1 MKVAFITHYCTHYR
15 IKTYEA
21 LARRAD
27 VSFFFFSAG
36 REWYWDASH
45 GVSRGD
51 FNHEYLSGFQVG
63 RTRIAP
69 SLVFKLMRPYDA
81 YIKCING
88 KFALP
93 LTYIVARLRGRP
105 FILWTGLWIRLQTR
119 THRLLWPLT
128 RYIYRNADAIV
139 TYGTHVAEFLER
151 EGVPSERLF
160 PARHALDNEAFRRH
174 VDEEEKAALRSRL
187 GLRSEDKIVLYVG
200 RLVEIKGLE
209 YVLQAFARVA
219 SQAVLVL
226 AGQGPLEHKL
236 REQAADLG
244 IADRVRFAGYVP
256 TSDTVPFYSIAW
268 VHVLTSVTTGAG
280 RAGEGRETW
289 GLVVN
294 EAFNQ
299 GVPSIASDATG
310 AAAGGL
316 VQDGETGL
324 IVPERDVDALSSALA
339 RVLADEDLRNRLG
352 QNARERVSEWTNESM
367 AGTFMDAVWFA
378 VSARRREQLEAR
390 SS

>member
-21 LARRAD
+21 LARRANVD
-27 VSFFFFSAG
+27 FVFFSAG
-36 REWYWDASH
+36 REWYWDRSH

-51 FNHEYLSGFQVG
+51 FNHEYLSGFHVG
-63 RTRIAP
+63 RTRVAP
-69 SLVFKLMRPYDA
+69 SLVFKLMRPYDV

-93 LTYIVARLRGRP
+93 LTYIVARLRRKP
-105 FILWTGLWIRLQTR
+105 FILWTGLWVRLRTR

-139 TYGTHVAEFLER
+139 TYGTHVADFLEH

-160 PARHALDNEAFRRH
+160 PARHAVDNEAFRRP
-174 VDEEEKAALRSRL
+174 VGEEEKIALRRRL
-187 GLRSEDKIVLYVG
+187 NLASEDKIVLYVG
-200 RLVEIKGLE
+200 RLVEVKGLE
-209 YVLQAFARVA
+209 YLLKAFARVA
-219 SQAVLVL
+219 SQAILVL
-226 AGQGPLEHKL
+226 AGQGPLEQTL
-236 REQAADLG
+236 RKHAADLG

-268 VHVLTSVTTGAG
+268 VHVLTSVTTDAD

-316 VQDGETGL
+316 VRDGETGL
-324 IVPERDVDALSSALA
+324 VVRERDIDDLSGALA
-339 RVLADEDLRNRLG
+339 RVLANEDLRNTLG
-352 QNARERVSEWTNESM
+352 LNARQRVCEWTNQSM
-367 AGTFMDAVWFA
+367 ADTFMDAVGFA
-378 VSARRREQLEAR
+378 VGARHPRQLEAKIT
-390 SS
+390 